1 MYYSILHWS
10 TKKGYLIICTDQKSL
25 IFISK
30 HRNNITIFSDWGSYH
45 RIVNFHVWYHKRTR
59 SNSNILD
66 IKRKGTVARN
76 LYCRF
81 QLFTRFHCLQN
92 TDQILNYFVC
102 SLMVFSWISWAIHDF
117 RRLFCD
123 KNITKW
129 HLRVTIAQLVVMS
142 DSFCIIISWDMRGFN
157 SLSAVGEWVKSL

>member
-1 MYYSILHWS
+1 MIGKEGIFDYF
-10 TKKGYLIICTDQKSL
+10 ICNDQISL
-25 IFISK
+25 IFINK
-30 HRNNITIFSDWGSYH
+30 NRNNITIFSDWGSYH
-45 RIVNFHVWYHKRTR
+45 RIVNFQVWYHKRTR

-102 SLMVFSWISWAIHDF
+102 SLMVFSWISWAIRDF
-117 RRLFCD
+117 RRFFCD
-123 KNITKW
+123 KNITEW
-129 HLRVTIAQLVVMS
+129 HLRVTITQLGVMS
-142 DSFCIIISWDMRGFN
+142 DCKTAILCCILEFYQNILSNRKV
-157 SLSAVGEWVKSL
+157 SLLR